1 MKLTSKD
8 VKDILK
14 IIHTYF
20 YLLFWACDLY
30 WSLLAASICWGEIR
44 IDYGMNTKRMWVN
57 TKLLTC
63 KIGICSN
70 VWKPTF
76 VTRVIAKVS
85 LGNVDTDTHTHTH
98 KHIQT
103 YLTYLD
109 IHTDFPWKFTPV
121 LKKVSKKSNW
131 KGNRL
136 TRFNLPCP
144 WQETFSQK
152 TTIIFS

>member
-85 LGNVDTDTHTHTH
+85 LGNVDTDTHKHT
-98 KHIQT
+98 QT